1 MADCKVVMVGW
12 WRFYTD
18 GNPFAIDIKNCG
30 KWMYFFK
37 DDDSLPRAICQKAI
51 EEGACVECKH
61 TDLKRFPELK
71 TGVVCFYCDRSDK
84 DAMQRILVFMRDN
97 GLIQRK
103 KNGEYFN
110 IPFKLDSQTDDK
122 KYGKD
127 FVATVRLKD
136 YMNPVTGELL

>member
-1 MADCKVVMVGW
+1 MTDCKTVMVGW
-12 WRFYTD
+12 WRFYTA

-51 EEGACVECKH
+51 EEGVCVECKH
-61 TDLKRFPELK
+61 TDLKRFPELVS
-71 TGVVCFYCDRSDK
+71 GVVCFYCDKSDK
-84 DAMQRILVFMRDN
+84 AAMQRILVFMCDN

-127 FVATVRLKD
+127 FVATVRFKD

>member
-12 WRFYTD
+12 WRFYTA

-37 DDDSLPRAICQKAI
+37 DDDSLPRAICQKAV
-51 EEGACVECKH
+51 EEGVCVECKH

-71 TGVVCFYCDRSDK
+71 TGVVCFYCDKSDK
-84 DAMQRILVFMRDN
+84 AAMQRILVFMRDN

-110 IPFKLDSQTDDK
+110 IPFKLDSQTDDR